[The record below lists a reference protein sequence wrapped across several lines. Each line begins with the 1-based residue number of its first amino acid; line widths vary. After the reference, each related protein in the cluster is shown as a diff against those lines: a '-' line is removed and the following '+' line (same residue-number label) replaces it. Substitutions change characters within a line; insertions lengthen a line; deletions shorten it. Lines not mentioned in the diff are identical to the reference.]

1 MTSRIRYRREK
12 LNKDLHPH
20 RPTWIQKAHNPSQHS
35 RKLANS

>member
-20 RPTWIQKAHNPSQHS
+20 RPTWIQKAHILVNTV
-35 RKLANS
+35 AN